1 MKQKSI
7 NSQITNYKT
16 VINYKN
22 RMLGLAQNVFQFKN
36 MDSFIDMSMVN
47 RTLISQGSIAFFYDE
62 VVKQLVA
69 LPYTIV
75 GSLDYY
81 GRPQAIRPIP
91 YFGVYNRTLYAR
103 KKEFVIMW
111 DNEAHLPI
119 YSDIIESA
127 KRIALIKRN
136 IDINIAQQS
145 TNRVWKTTEDKKLS
159 LERALQE
166 VDSKVNTIITYDDLD
181 LNEIGGILSVAPFV
195 ADKLNDAKKEEWS
208 EFLETIGITSN
219 MINKKERLITDEVFT
234 SMGGTIASRY
244 NRFESRRKAV
254 ELINEY
260 FNQNIEVEFYDGLPT
275 TIKDPD
281 EFLNNENSK
290 ETIVEEVEDNER
302 NI

>member
-181 LNEIGGILSVAPFV
+181 LNEIG
-195 ADKLNDAKKEEWS
+195 
-208 EFLETIGITSN
+208 
-219 MINKKERLITDEVFT
+219 
-234 SMGGTIASRY
+234 
-244 NRFESRRKAV
+244 
-254 ELINEY
+254 
-260 FNQNIEVEFYDGLPT
+260 
-275 TIKDPD
+275 
-281 EFLNNENSK
+281 
-290 ETIVEEVEDNER
+290 
-302 NI
+302 